1 MNLASWGRLG
11 SAPGRPLGAS
21 CRALGSSGVR
31 QGVLDKSFG
40 DSGPFWTVLEASW
53 GTLGPSWSFSGPR
66 DPRGGGVVSDARP
79 PCLLYTSDAAD
90 DTPCVD
96 L

>member
-1 MNLASWGRLG
+1 MPHALASPVAARSKASEEGALPRGTWVPKIR
-11 SAPGRPLGAS
+11 SGAS
-21 CRALGSSGVR
+21 RE
-31 QGVLDKSFG
+31 
-40 DSGPFWTVLEASW
+40 T
-53 GTLGPSWSFSGPR
+53 
-66 DPRGGGVVSDARP
+66 PRGNP